1 MNILANNLENE
12 EKLAQVIN
20 NMYREEILGKD
31 FVTIEEYM
39 RAWGDF
45 QDAFINNNDSY
56 MKYEVWANFSKEKI
70 KDG

>member
-1 MNILANNLENE
+1 
-12 EKLAQVIN
+12 
-20 NMYREEILGKD
+20 MYREEILGKD